1 MEEKEGATKV
11 SRTVEMSIE
20 EIRKVLDAELVT
32 GGRNPWPSVRMGCG
46 CDLMSDVLSFAKP
59 NTLLLTGLVT
69 PQVIYAAEVAD
80 IKVVCFVRGK
90 RPRGELVKLAES
102 KGIVLLTTPYGM
114 FESCGRLYQRGLR
127 GCFEMGEERK
137 LGAGSA

>member
-1 MEEKEGATKV
+1 MKDTKGARQV
-11 SRTVEMSIE
+11 WHTVEMSVE
-20 EIRKVLDAELVT
+20 EVGKVLDAELVT
-32 GGRNPWPSVRMGCG
+32 GVRNPLPSVRMGCG

-59 NTLLLTGLVT
+59 DTLLLTGLAT
-69 PQVIYAAEVAD
+69 LQVIYTAEVAD

-90 RPRGELVKLAES
+90 RPQREIVKLAES
-102 KGIVLLTTPYGM
+102 RGIVLLTTPYGM

-137 LGAGSA
+137 LGADSA